1 MRQYSAVS
9 GIQVIDRAVVIIDA
23 VAAAPLTLNE
33 LCESTGLP
41 RATTHRLASALEA
54 HRLLTRTDDGRW
66 TVGPWLTSFSSPE
79 RSRLLDAAQSV
90 MAELVATTGESV
102 QLYQLTG
109 TTRTCVAAEEPAT
122 GLHNTVPVGSQLPLS
137 QGSAAKVF
145 VAYAP
150 EDTRR
155 RLLDDAVW
163 SAEELT
169 GVRST
174 GLSES
179 VAEREVGL
187 ASLSAPVLDR
197 DGGLVAVL
205 SVSGPAER
213 LKPAPARV
221 WGAELKAAAE
231 TLSGQL

>member
-1 MRQYSAVS
+1 MGQYSAVS
-9 GIQVIDRAVVIIDA
+9 GIQVIDRAVMIVDA
-23 VAAAPLTLNE
+23 VAVAPLTLNE

-41 RATTHRLASALEA
+41 RATTHRLATALEA
-54 HRLLTRTDDGRW
+54 HRILSRTGDGRW
-66 TVGPWLTSFSSPE
+66 TTGSWLASFASPE

-90 MAELVATTGESV
+90 MIELVATTGESV

-145 VAYAP
+145 VAFSP
-150 EDTRR
+150 EDARR
-155 RLLDDAVW
+155 RLFDDAHW

-169 GVRST
+169 RVRAA
-174 GLSES
+174 GLAES

-187 ASLSAPVLDR
+187 ASLSAPVLDHE
-197 DGGLVAVL
+197 GELVAVL

-213 LKPAPARV
+213 LKPAPANV
-221 WGAELKAAAE
+221 WGAELGAAARA
-231 TLSGQL
+231 LSEQL

>member
-1 MRQYSAVS
+1 MGQYSAVS

-23 VAAAPLTLNE
+23 VAATPLTLNE

-54 HRLLTRTDDGRW
+54 HRILARTEDGRW
-66 TVGPWLTSFSSPE
+66 STGPWLTSFSSPE
-79 RSRLLDAAQSV
+79 RSRLLDAAQSI
-90 MAELVATTGESV
+90 MFELVATTGESV

-122 GLHNTVPVGSQLPLS
+122 GLHNIVPVGSQLPLS

-145 VAYAP
+145 VAYSP
-150 EDTRR
+150 EDARR
-155 RLLDDAVW
+155 RLLDDAHW
-163 SAEELT
+163 SADELT
-169 GVRST
+169 KVRAS

-179 VAEREVGL
+179 VAEREIGL

-197 DGGLVAVL
+197 SGDLVAVL

-213 LKPAPARV
+213 LKPSPANV
-221 WGAELKAAAE
+221 WGAELSAAARA
-231 TLSGQL
+231 LSAQL